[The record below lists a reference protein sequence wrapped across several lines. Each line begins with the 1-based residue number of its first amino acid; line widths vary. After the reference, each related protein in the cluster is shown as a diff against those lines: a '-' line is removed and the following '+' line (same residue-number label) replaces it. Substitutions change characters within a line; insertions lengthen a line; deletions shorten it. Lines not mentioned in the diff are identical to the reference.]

1 MLQRLQ
7 VWRPCIDYTDFYQV
21 ESFKFDPQVWI
32 TIIQYPRQ
40 LYVSNSIH
48 VYNSDLYLMTLPYI
62 YNSDISLHYQHFN
75 EWPKYYYLIYNWW
88 HWPIIDDTDL
98 HLMTLT
104 YIWWQWPTFDDNDL
118 HFMTLTYI
126 WWHQSHW
133 SGTLC
138 RCPSKFYCLQTVT
151 WYSSGVPLEPLR
163 WQGVCTVAC
172 LWQTGPEHL
181 HLQTQESWC
190 SDWPTKRK
198 GRELY
203 KHYFFFS
210 GGQSLQAIAF
220 YSNQKPS

>member
-1 MLQRLQ
+1 
-7 VWRPCIDYTDFYQV
+7 
-21 ESFKFDPQVWI
+21 
-32 TIIQYPRQ
+32 
-40 LYVSNSIH
+40 
-48 VYNSDLYLMTLPYI
+48 
-62 YNSDISLHYQHFN
+62 
-75 EWPKYYYLIYNWW
+75 
-88 HWPIIDDTDL
+88 
-98 HLMTLT
+98 MTLT

-210 GGQSLQAIAF
+210 GGQFAGNCILFKSKAFIDYCMVLEVYFLKSLCHGALF
-220 YSNQKPS
+220 NGM

>member
-1 MLQRLQ
+1 
-7 VWRPCIDYTDFYQV
+7 
-21 ESFKFDPQVWI
+21 
-32 TIIQYPRQ
+32 
-40 LYVSNSIH
+40 
-48 VYNSDLYLMTLPYI
+48 
-62 YNSDISLHYQHFN
+62 
-75 EWPKYYYLIYNWW
+75 
-88 HWPIIDDTDL
+88 
-98 HLMTLT
+98 MTLT
-104 YIWWQWPTFDDNDL
+104 YIWWHWPTFDDNDL

-190 SDWPTKRK
+190 NDWPTKRRR
-198 GRELY
+198 RELY
-203 KHYFFFS
+203 NMISSFLEDKVCRQLHFI
-210 GGQSLQAIAF
+210 QIKSLHRLLHGSWSLFLKIIMPYCSFQWTGIQ
-220 YSNQKPS
+220 YMTQ

>member
-1 MLQRLQ
+1 MHWLPWLLSGG
-7 VWRPCIDYTDFYQV
+7 V
-21 ESFKFDPQVWI
+21 
-32 TIIQYPRQ
+32 IQIWPTGI
-40 LYVSNSIH
+40 N
-48 VYNSDLYLMTLPYI
+48 YNIQDNDLYLIVSTFITVTHIWWHCPTFITLI
-62 YNSDISLHYQHFN
+62 LLCTNSFN
-75 EWPKYYYLIYNWW
+75 EWPTFTLIYYLTYNWW
-88 HWPIIDDTDL
+88 H
-98 HLMTLT
+98 
-104 YIWWQWPTFDDNDL
+104 WPTFDDNDL

-138 RCPSKFYCLQTVT
+138 RCPSKFYCPQTVT

-190 SDWPTKRK
+190 SDWPTKRRR
-198 GRELY
+198 RELY
-203 KHYFFFS
+203 KHDFFFS